1 MITLI
6 FFVFLGILVCSLMLL
21 TRSMVCKKELKEY
34 LSYEC
39 GFESYKINRLPFSLN
54 FFMLSIIF
62 VIFDLEIIIL
72 VAMVSSS
79 TSLHLNVLALGN
91 MFLIFMLLTLLLEW
105 SLNKLNWIF

>member
-6 FFVFLGILVCSLMLL
+6 FFTLLSILICYLMLF
-21 TRSMVCKKELKEY
+21 TRSLILKKDFKEY

-54 FFMLSIIF
+54 FFMLSIMF

-72 VAMVSSS
+72 IAMISSPVGLQMN
-79 TSLHLNVLALGN
+79 TIVLGN
-91 MFLIFMLLTLLLEW
+91 MFLIFMLLTLLVEW
-105 SLNKLNWIF
+105 SLNKLGWIF